1 MTAQITSAEITT
13 AQITAVPTCVATK
26 NMCGSKVMNMCGSLG

>member
-13 AQITAVPTCVATK
+13 AQITAVRHVWQQKTCAAVK
-26 NMCGSKVMNMCGSLG
+26 S